1 MAVPSSLHVM
11 KITFLPFQRRFFPLL
26 TAIRSQTKA
35 NKNPSPFAFV
45 PVYDR
50 L

>member
-11 KITFLPFQRRFFPLL
+11 KITFLPLPATFFLFL